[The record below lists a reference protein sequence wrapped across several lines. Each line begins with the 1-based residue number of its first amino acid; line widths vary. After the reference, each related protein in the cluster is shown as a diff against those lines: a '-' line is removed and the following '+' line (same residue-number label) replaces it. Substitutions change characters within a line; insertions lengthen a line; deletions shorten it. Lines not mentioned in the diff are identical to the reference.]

1 MKSLDAKRLGSP
13 RENTKPTV
21 SISSW
26 SLHGVD
32 WSFTRPWSL
41 QDTMMWS
48 VFLLLLGVQKL
59 MMYSFVLFFLFF
71 LCHMVMLIG
80 SWFAFAGQYYF
91 WPEMSH
97 VQPRRRI
104 KGVCNSRPMYV
115 CIFFLQLS
123 FNIIWKT
130 YILKDRFACLLKLL
144 LRCITF
150 AQRNIFRREKKNK
163 LLVSQYSVT
172 EQYVLIFRMHAWEK
186 PEYPAE
192 CIWDQQEHYAPLC
205 LDRIDSCSLTE
216 THKASPN
223 LSSSTHSSTSSLVF
237 VLFVVSD
244 M

>member
-1 MKSLDAKRLGSP
+1 
-13 RENTKPTV
+13 
-21 SISSW
+21 
-26 SLHGVD
+26 
-32 WSFTRPWSL
+32 
-41 QDTMMWS
+41 
-48 VFLLLLGVQKL
+48 
-59 MMYSFVLFFLFF
+59 
-71 LCHMVMLIG
+71 MLIG

-115 CIFFLQLS
+115 YIFFLQLS

-130 YILKDRFACLLKLL
+130 YIPKDRFACLLKLL

-172 EQYVLIFRMHAWEK
+172 EQYVLIFRMHTWEK